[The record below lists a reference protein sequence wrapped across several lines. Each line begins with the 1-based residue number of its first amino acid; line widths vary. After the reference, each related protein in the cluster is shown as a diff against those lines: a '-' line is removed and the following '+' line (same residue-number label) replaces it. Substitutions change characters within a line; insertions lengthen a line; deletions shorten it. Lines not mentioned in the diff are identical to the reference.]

1 MADNDTSES
10 VKDKFAARFD
20 NDEKKD
26 EKPKESVEDQSSE
39 SVKKQKK
46 GKKPSFSNI
55 KKSQWQNH
63 SFYLPPE
70 LANSLGRGY
79 KQLDLDLDRE
89 YELSIQKTRHYYPL
103 ITLLGLEKLNE
114 LDAKEVKEKLEALE
128 E

>member
-26 EKPKESVEDQSSE
+26 EEPKKHEEDQSSE
-39 SVKKQKK
+39 SVKK

-103 ITLLGLEKLNE
+103 ITLLGLEKLNA
-114 LDAKEVKEKLEALE
+114 LDAKEVKEKLETLE